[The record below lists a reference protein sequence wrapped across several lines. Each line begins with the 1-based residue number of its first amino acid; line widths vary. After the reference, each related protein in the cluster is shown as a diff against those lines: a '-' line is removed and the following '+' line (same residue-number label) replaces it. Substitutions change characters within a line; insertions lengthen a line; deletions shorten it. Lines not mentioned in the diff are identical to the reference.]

1 MDIRQISIRYHQDHD
16 RILVDINTG
25 AGAEVQVWLTRRM
38 TLRLWPL
45 LNRVVI
51 DHFAIPQ
58 DAKTDGFVNLATMDT
73 QTKTMLAEF
82 KRDEVMQK
90 ADFSTPYKS
99 GATQHPLGQNPLLV
113 TEVNLTPFGNGQ
125 LQLNFNEKLED
136 PVSTRGFQMDLSME
150 LVFAVIKLMGNL
162 ADVACEETLYDSVG
176 LRNFVCI
183 DLGREPVPDSTTTPK
198 FRKLLNDHELRCSIV
213 CPGWQGTVDAWLQG
227 QHRQYSGRHH
237 YWSTQ
242 FDKEC

>member
-1 MDIRQISIRYHQDHD
+1 MDIRQISIRYRQDHD

-58 DAKTDGFVNLATMDT
+58 DAKTDGFVNLAAMDT
-73 QTKTMLAEF
+73 QTKTMLADF
-82 KRDEVMQK
+82 KREEVMQR

-99 GATQHPLGQNPLLV
+99 GATLHPLGQNPLLV

-136 PVSTRGFQMDLSME
+136 PASMRGFQMDLSTE
-150 LVFAVIKLMGNL
+150 LVFALIKLMGHALEQSHWETGPNAAHATVVVDEA
-162 ADVACEETLYDSVG
+162 ADE
-176 LRNFVCI
+176 I
-183 DLGREPVPDSTTTPK
+183 DMSPDATRPTY
-198 FRKLLNDHELRCSIV
+198 LN
-213 CPGWQGTVDAWLQG
+213 
-227 QHRQYSGRHH
+227 
-237 YWSTQ
+237 
-242 FDKEC
+242 

>member
-1 MDIRQISIRYHQDHD
+1 MDIRQISIRYRQDHD

-58 DAKTDGFVNLATMDT
+58 DAKTDGFVNLAAMDT
-73 QTKTMLAEF
+73 QTKTMLADF

-90 ADFSTPYKS
+90 ADFNTPYKT
-99 GATQHPLGQNPLLV
+99 GATLHPLGLNPLLV

-136 PVSTRGFQMDLSME
+136 PASTRGFQMDLSTE
-150 LVFAVIKLMGNL
+150 LVFAVIKLMGHALEQSQWELGHNAAQATMVVDEA
-162 ADVACEETLYDSVG
+162 ADE
-176 LRNFVCI
+176 I
-183 DLGREPVPDSTTTPK
+183 DLSPDATRPTY
-198 FRKLLNDHELRCSIV
+198 LN
-213 CPGWQGTVDAWLQG
+213 
-227 QHRQYSGRHH
+227 
-237 YWSTQ
+237 
-242 FDKEC
+242 